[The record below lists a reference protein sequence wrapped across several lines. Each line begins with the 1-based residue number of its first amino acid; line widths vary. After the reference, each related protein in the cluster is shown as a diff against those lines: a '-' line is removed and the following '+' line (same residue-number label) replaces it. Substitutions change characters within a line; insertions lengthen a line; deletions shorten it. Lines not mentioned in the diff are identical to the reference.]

1 MATSLTT
8 VQVRAASRTPTRRN
22 PLARYTPKSLSAD
35 SRWRFIRDRRARYLA
50 DIPGGVASDAQAA
63 RIERMIKLEWAALVS
78 GRSAPPTGR
87 ATEAYADVG
96 RRGGKTRIMS
106 LVAAW
111 LAVFEDWQQFLD
123 PG

>member
-1 MATSLTT
+1 
-8 VQVRAASRTPTRRN
+8 
-22 PLARYTPKSLSAD
+22 
-35 SRWRFIRDRRARYLA
+35 
-50 DIPGGVASDAQAA
+50 
-63 RIERMIKLEWAALVS
+63 MIKLEWAALVS

-123 PG
+123 PGETAYILVVVKDTTQAGVAFGYLSSLLVNHPILSDLVTGSPHPAAFEGIYGIAF